1 MLVLE
6 LARCEYVERRENI
19 IALGNSGTGKTHIAP
34 GLGLAAC
41 QKGLSVGFL
50 TAAALV
56 HELMEAR
63 DEKRL
68 LRLQKQL
75 AKYHLLIIDE
85 LGFVPLSKTG
95 AELLFE
101 VFSQRYERGSILV
114 TSNLP
119 FDEWTEIF
127 GSERLTGAVASIT
140 GQARSTLTREN
151 GQPTDSNLA
160 QPSSVILLRA
170 RTPICASVF

>member
-1 MLVLE
+1 
-6 LARCEYVERRENI
+6 
-19 IALGNSGTGKTHIAP
+19 
-34 GLGLAAC
+34 
-41 QKGLSVGFL
+41 
-50 TAAALV
+50 
-56 HELMEAR
+56 MEAR

-127 GSERLTGAVASIT
+127 GSEPPPFQLH
-140 GQARSTLTREN
+140 
-151 GQPTDSNLA
+151 
-160 QPSSVILLRA
+160 
-170 RTPICASVF
+170 CASWSMNGPPWLCGTASRTRRRCRWPEPLSS

>member
-1 MLVLE
+1 MTDTPQVLLQHHLKKLRLPTFHSEYAKQARQCAVENKDHVQYLLRLCEPE
-6 LARCEYVERRENI
+6 LI
-19 IALGNSGTGKTHIAP
+19 
-34 GLGLAAC
+34 
-41 QKGLSVGFL
+41 
-50 TAAALV
+50 
-56 HELMEAR
+56 EAR

-127 GSERLTGAVASIT
+127 GSERLTGALLD
-140 GQARSTLTREN
+140 RLTHHVHILEMN
-151 GQPTDSNLA
+151 GESYRLNQSQKRRKSPKIPA
-160 QPSSVILLRA
+160 
-170 RTPICASVF
+170 